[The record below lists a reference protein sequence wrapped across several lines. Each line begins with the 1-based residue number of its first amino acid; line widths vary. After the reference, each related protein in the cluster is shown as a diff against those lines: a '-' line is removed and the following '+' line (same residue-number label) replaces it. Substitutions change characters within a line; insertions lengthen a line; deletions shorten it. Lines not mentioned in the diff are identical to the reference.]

1 MDGVAAAVKA
11 QSKLKTSLKSA
22 ATLALK
28 TDFLDDKKVGDLYL
42 SLGLSAALVRPRQ
55 DKL

>member
-28 TDFLDDKKVGDLYL
+28 TDFLEDKKVKVGNL
-42 SLGLSAALVRPRQ
+42 
-55 DKL
+55 

>member
-28 TDFLDDKKVGDLYL
+28 TDFLEDKKVQVGHL
-42 SLGLSAALVRPRQ
+42 
-55 DKL
+55 